1 MGHRD
6 GLRKRQGIKQ
16 KKARKR
22 GVFLHSGFINVLIS
36 EITYQTYTE
45 IMESQI
51 EHISKKYIK
60 QMFE

>member
-6 GLRKRQGIKQ
+6 GLRKRQEIKQ

-22 GVFLHSGFINVLIS
+22 GVFLHPGFINVFIS
-36 EITYQTYTE
+36 EVTYQTYTE

-51 EHISKKYIK
+51 ERISKKYIK